1 MNVIITLPS
10 KLIQLI
16 KEGKK
21 RIELR
26 KKWPKYFNPQTD
38 NIYICEKGTKYVVG
52 YMTIEQI
59 IRTNN
64 KYGILTDW
72 SKDIAVS
79 PEWIADYIKDA
90 HELVGLF
97 IGEYKSFDKP
107 LSLDEYF
114 HVKKAPQSF
123 VYASN
128 N

>member
-10 KLIQLI
+10 KHIQFI

-26 KKWPKYFNPQTD
+26 KTWPKYFNPQID
-38 NIYICEKGTKYVVG
+38 VIYINEKGTKSVVG

-72 SKDIAVS
+72 SKGIAVS
-79 PEWIADYIKDA
+79 LVWIVDYIKDA
-90 HELVGLF
+90 KELVGLF

-114 HVKKAPQSF
+114 HVKKAPQ
-123 VYASN
+123 
-128 N
+128 

>member
-1 MNVIITLPS
+1 MSVIITLPS

-26 KKWPKYFNPQTD
+26 KTWPRYFNPQID
-38 NIYICEKGTKYVVG
+38 DIYICEKGTKSVVG

-114 HVKKAPQSF
+114 HVKRAPQSF
-123 VYASN
+123 VYTR
-128 N
+128 